1 MGYCLIGITSSE
13 LDRVARP
20 AFLRTL
26 ASGFDEHG
34 ARPVRSAVY
43 RVTDSEEVY
52 ALRARWG
59 ERYVHFYYLD
69 DAALEAAGDLG
80 LHLNRLHAAENP
92 ARAEAFTTIQL
103 PELYSRKSSF
113 PPPGQARRSG
123 HIKI

>member
-26 ASGFDEHG
+26 AGGFDEHG
-34 ARPVRSAVY
+34 ARPVRSPVY

-52 ALRARWG
+52 ALRAQWG

-69 DAALEAAGDLG
+69 DAALEAANDLG
-80 LHLNRLHAAENP
+80 LHLNRLHAAETP
-92 ARAEAFTTIQL
+92 VRAEAFTTVQL
-103 PELYSRKSSF
+103 PELYSRKAGF
-113 PPPGQARRSG
+113 PPPGQARRSDR
-123 HIKI
+123 IKI